1 MYLIVHRLLQ
11 RLEGV
16 NVVRRV
22 TPPPPAFA
30 ALAALA
36 PSLAALAAP
45 FPPAASGYVG
55 VRVTQRMASTAAV
68 RAE

>member
-22 TPPPPAFA
+22 TPPPAFA
-30 ALAALA
+30 TFAALA
-36 PSLAALAAP
+36 PSLAALAAS

-55 VRVTQRMASTAAV
+55 VRVTQRMASAV